1 MEPGLFELSPS
12 TRWLGRRLDVYREV
26 DSTNRIAESLARAGA
41 PEGTTVVADGQTAG
55 RGRLGRSFFS
65 PPGRS
70 LYLSALL
77 RPKAPPDAVHA
88 YVFVAAVAVAETA
101 ARHLPPEVDVEI
113 KWPNDVLL
121 GGRKTSGINL
131 PVHLEGER
139 VLSAVLGIGV
149 NLNNRTEE
157 FPPELRASATSL
169 REAGGRALDR
179 VAFGE
184 ALLERLEDEI
194 ETLRGSGF
202 PKVLDRWR
210 KFFRMQGVRV
220 RIGGP
225 GVPSEVEGEVV
236 GVDAEGALLLD
247 RPGADRPE
255 RILAGDVSV
264 VARKD

>member
-1 MEPGLFELSPS
+1 MEPGLFELSPP

-26 DSTNRIAESLARAGA
+26 DSTNRIAESLALAGA
-41 PEGTTVVADGQTAG
+41 PEGTVVVADGQTAG

-77 RPKAPPDAVHA
+77 RPEAPPEAVHA
-88 YVFVAAVAVAETA
+88 YVFAAAVAVAETA
-101 ARHLPPEVDVEI
+101 LRCLPPEVLVEI

-131 PVHLEGER
+131 PVQLAGER
-139 VLSAVLGIGV
+139 VRSAVLGIGV
-149 NLNNRTEE
+149 NLNNRARE
-157 FPPELRASATSL
+157 FPPELRAIATSL
-169 REAGGRALDR
+169 REAGGRPVDR

-184 ALLERLEDEI
+184 ALLGRLEDEV
-194 ETLRGSGF
+194 ETLRDGGF
-202 PKVLDRWR
+202 GKVLDRWR

-225 GVPSEVEGEVV
+225 GVAREVEGEVR
-236 GVDAEGALLLD
+236 GVDAEGALLLE
-247 RPGADRPE
+247 RPGAGGPE
-255 RILAGDVSV
+255 RILAGDVTV
-264 VARKD
+264 VARED